1 MKSSSYIL
9 VMAFNKMVYEPDDTL
24 YARLN
29 LLYFIFDWVKAR
41 FSFKDGKDV
50 EDVHKELNEIERKL
64 RKLRQR
70 YRLIYDQD
78 FELSH
83 KARLKFEQEL
93 DEIRF
98 RIINIVE
105 NFELLDES
113 AVSEF
118 FFGGSKR

>member
-9 VMAFNKMVYEPDDTL
+9 VMAFNKMVHEPDDTL

-41 FSFKDGKDV
+41 LYFEND
-50 EDVHKELNEIERKL
+50 EDIHNELKEIEDKL
-64 RKLRQR
+64 KKLRQS

-83 KARLKFEQEL
+83 KSRLRFEEEL

-98 RIINIVE
+98 RLINIVE

-113 AVSEF
+113 VVSEF
-118 FFGGSKR
+118 FFGGAKR

>member
-41 FSFKDGKDV
+41 FFFEDGKDA
-50 EDVHKELNEIERKL
+50 EEIHKELNEIEKKLKEL
-64 RKLRQR
+64 RKN

-83 KARLKFEQEL
+83 KARLRFEQEL

-113 AVSEF
+113 VVSEF